1 MAMKAPK
8 ASIRIAPYG
17 KWRKFIRDLNRAQ
30 KILEGE
36 STQRAMEDLAETAKH
51 LIVDGIERGRDGW
64 DSLSDVTREFKGSS
78 KPLVDS
84 GMFVSSIDTWKEGK
98 RWFAGLPPGAKGDD
112 GQDLGM
118 VAGIQEHGAHVPV
131 SDASRK
137 FFAARGFPLKA
148 DTKFIRIPPRPWLAP
163 AAEELEEHIEKALKP
178 WAEEIFEEFG

>member
-1 MAMKAPK
+1 MAQKGPK

-51 LIVDGIERGRDGW
+51 LIVDGIEQGRDEW

-98 RWFAGLPPGAKGDD
+98 RWFAGLRPGAKGDD

-118 VAGIQEHGAHVPV
+118 VAGVQEHGAHIPV
-131 SDASRK
+131 SDAARK
-137 FFAARGFPLKA
+137 FFAAKGFPLKA
-148 DTKFIRIPPRPWLAP
+148 DTKYIRIPPRPWLAP